1 MIDDYYY
8 TIDNNENENSLY
20 LWKINEKS
28 LNPQKGNIYFSKL
41 DQGQLVNKIRF
52 EYPIQC
58 VCFVENQSDNFK
70 PMLIVATT

>member
-41 DQGQLVNKIRF
+41 D
-52 EYPIQC
+52 
-58 VCFVENQSDNFK
+58 
-70 PMLIVATT
+70 